1 MGIKT
6 LWVAATA
13 GLCILVPSREIAEPA
28 WLKLDGQ
35 DWRRLSPEAKQAY
48 LAGFLAGAATA
59 EAIDAGTADSAG
71 LRQSLDSLSR
81 TGFRFPYSPSVY
93 GARVDDF
100 YWYENQRIL
109 PLWYALWEVNN
120 RLRDP
125 SHGRQ

>member
-1 MGIKT
+1 MGIRA

-13 GLCILVPSREIAEPA
+13 VLCILVPSREIAEPA
-28 WLKLDGQ
+28 WLRLNGV
-35 DWRRLSPEAKQAY
+35 DWQRLSPDAKQAY

-59 EAIDAGTADSAG
+59 EATNAGTADSAG

-93 GARVDDF
+93 GARVDDY

-109 PLWYALWEVNN
+109 PLWYVLWEVNH

-125 SHGRQ
+125 ANTRQ